1 MSATPEKRKVGG
13 STPPL
18 TTSSDQEIL
27 LVEDRLKSASGI
39 VSLSFSLIGAHKKV
53 FSRSAMSRRSRAV
66 TCAYRLTIAAFDQPM
81 TSITA
86 RSETPRSNK
95 VVAAV

>member
-1 MSATPEKRKVGG
+1 MTGNNPYFRPDQIWS
-13 STPPL
+13 L
-18 TTSSDQEIL
+18 TQ
-27 LVEDRLKSASGI
+27 GY
-39 VSLSFSLIGAHKKV
+39 SFGAHKKV
-53 FSRSAMSRRSRAV
+53 FSRSAMSRRSLAV

-86 RSETPRSNK
+86 HSGTPRSNG